1 MKLRRTPT
9 AVLALAL
16 AGLALV
22 PACRRNRGAE
32 INPIEPAFAVNRSRA
47 PLNSAVEIT
56 YTWKVGPAAKRL
68 TQDNRA
74 FVHFRDPHKA
84 MLFEDDHV
92 PVPPPSQWQPGQTYT
107 YTRTKFIPVYPY
119 VGPVEVLVGLDPVGR
134 GERVVL
140 QGQDVG
146 LREYKVAQMELLP
159 QTENIFL
166 VQKEGWYSP
175 ETSPQN
181 PGLERQWI
189 KKEALASFKN
199 PRKDVLVYL
208 EADTNFKAF
217 DQPPVATVSL
227 GGRAGL
233 VIPIENSEVF
243 LKKIRVKAAD
253 LGAEEWVDLKLS
265 MNQSFV
271 PKLKGVNT
279 HDDRELSLM
288 VYHLYV
294 GEAEGLGAVP
304 GVVDATPL
312 GPPPAAAAPKATP
325 KPR

>member
-1 MKLRRTPT
+1 MKLRRTPL
-9 AVLALAL
+9 AGLALGL

-32 INPIEPAFAVNRSRA
+32 INPIEPAFAVNRARA

-56 YTWKVGPAAKRL
+56 YTWKVGADAKRL
-68 TQDNRA
+68 LQDNRA

-84 MLFEDDHV
+84 MLFEDDHM

-134 GERVVL
+134 GERAAL
-140 QGQDVG
+140 KGEDVG

-166 VQKEGWYSP
+166 VQKDGWYSP

-199 PRKDVLVYL
+199 PRKDVIVYL
-208 EADTNFKAF
+208 EADTNYRAF
-217 DQPPVATVSL
+217 DQPPVATVWVGSK
-227 GGRAGL
+227 AGL

-253 LGAEEWVDLKLS
+253 LGADEWVDLKLS

-271 PKLKGVNT
+271 PKVRGVNT
-279 HDDRELSLM
+279 HDDRELGLM

-294 GEAEGLGAVP
+294 GEADGLGAVA

-312 GPPPAAAAPKATP
+312 VTTSASPA
-325 KPR
+325 PRTK